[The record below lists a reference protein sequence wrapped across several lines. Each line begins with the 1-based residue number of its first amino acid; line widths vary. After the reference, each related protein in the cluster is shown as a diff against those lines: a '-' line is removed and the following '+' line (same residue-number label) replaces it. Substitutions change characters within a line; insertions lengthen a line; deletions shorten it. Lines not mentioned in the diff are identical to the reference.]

1 MIENDGKWWKMMEN
15 DRTVII
21 FKAEFFSHLW
31 GSWPHNG
38 HSPDPPTTSSL
49 GGGAGAAGV
58 QQPGYPHPFFR
69 SFHETSSYWGKT
81 SIYGYLQLLGC
92 CHSETHHLHPFGY
105 SSPLIFRLRFIEI
118 YFPQP
123 RSSCST
129 GTRPFL
135 EPGGGSRER
144 TKFTACW
151 SSMHSQTW
159 KETGRSCVW
168 ISLFFFK
175 ISRFSISHWF
185 LGRIRLHENGDGRH
199 G

>member
-1 MIENDGKWWKMMEN
+1 MMEN

-21 FKAEFFSHLW
+21 FKCWILQPSLRLMAPQRTLPGSTHDLLAGW
-31 GSWPHNG
+31 GCWRSR
-38 HSPDPPTTSSL
+38 SPTAWVPPSI
-49 GGGAGAAGV
+49 
-58 QQPGYPHPFFR
+58 FR